1 MTGITTLFVAH
12 SAGGR
17 PPVSLSNTM
26 TTPDGL
32 WAVGDVVTYSKSTG
46 QTTFP
51 VRNGA
56 HFKVSLYGA
65 AGGNLSNQTGGN
77 SNGGIMIATLNL
89 TAYAN
94 TTLYFYRG
102 GGGGGAGGIDGCYDV
117 GTAGYNGGGWGA
129 GSGGPGGGGRT
140 DLRFTTSAYDEI
152 LVAGG
157 GGGGRGNQGTGGSRY
172 QGSSGCGGMFGDYC
186 GDNGGG
192 GGGYYGG
199 NASCSDDGQA
209 GGPGSNYI
217 LASRQVSIDQNQT
230 FNSTSGGNTGNGY
243 FTIEVISVA

>member
-17 PPVSLSNTM
+17 PPVTLSNTM
-26 TTPDGL
+26 TTPDDL
-32 WAVGDVVTYSKSTG
+32 WAVGDVVTYSKAQGSTL
-46 QTTFP
+46 FP

-56 HFKVSLYGA
+56 HFKISLYGA
-65 AGGNLSNQTGGN
+65 AGGNLSNQAGGN
-77 SNGGIMIATLNL
+77 SNGGIMIATVNL
-89 TAYAN
+89 ASFATSL
-94 TTLYFYRG
+94 LYIYRG

-140 DLRFTTSAYDEI
+140 DLRIGSNAYDEI

-157 GGGGRGNQGTGGSRY
+157 GGGGYGNRGTSGTRFNG
-172 QGSSGCGGMFGDYC
+172 QSGCGGMFGEYC

-192 GGGYYGG
+192 GGGYFGG
-199 NASCSDDGQA
+199 NASCEDDGRA
-209 GGPGSNYI
+209 GGPGSNYNNP
-217 LASRQVSIDQNQT
+217 SYTVTVHQNSS
-230 FNSTSGGNTGNGY
+230 FNTTSGGNTGNGY
-243 FTIEVISVA
+243 FTIEVISLA

>member
-26 TTPDGL
+26 TTPDDL
-32 WAVGDVVTYSKSTG
+32 WAVGDVVSYSKGTG
-46 QTTFP
+46 QTIFP

-56 HFKVSLYGA
+56 HFKISLYGA
-65 AGGNLSNQTGGN
+65 AGGNLSNQNGGN
-77 SNGGIMIATLNL
+77 SNGGIMIATVNL

-94 TTLYFYRG
+94 TNLYFYRG
-102 GGGGGAGGIDGCYDV
+102 GGGGGANGIDGC
-117 GTAGYNGGGWGA
+117 TAPGFGGYNGGGSGW

-140 DLRFTTSAYDEI
+140 DLRFTTSTQNEI

-157 GGGGRGNQGTGGSRY
+157 GGGGRANRGTSGSRY
-172 QGSSGCGGMFGDYC
+172 QGRTGCSGMFGDYC

-199 NASCSDDGQA
+199 NASCEDDGQA

-217 LASRQVSIDQNQT
+217 LPSRQVTIHQNQI
-230 FNSTSGGNTGNGY
+230 FNTTTGGNTGDGY
-243 FTIEVISVA
+243 FTLEVISVA